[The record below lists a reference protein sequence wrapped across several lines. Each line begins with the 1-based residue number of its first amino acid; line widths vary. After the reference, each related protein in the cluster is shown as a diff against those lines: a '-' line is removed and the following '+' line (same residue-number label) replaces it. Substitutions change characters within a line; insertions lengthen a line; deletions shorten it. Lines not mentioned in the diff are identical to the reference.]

1 MAFALSSSSFIIFL
15 NTPTQ
20 DMFAIYTKRDL
31 LLLVTEMSM
40 AQTQKVLV
48 VDDDRTWQVFLFA
61 ALQDSFVLK
70 SAYDG
75 EQGLQIAR
83 EVIPDCILLDI
94 NMPGRNGYEICKE
107 LKSDPITNNIPVIFL
122 SSKTS
127 LQEKIQGFE
136 MGAEDYL
143 VKSAE
148 ADLLKA
154 KISRAI
160 QQYHEKQAMDEKV
173 SAAQTAAFE
182 ALSGS
187 ADLGRCLRF
196 VERTYSMSSFETLAA
211 GLFQT
216 MGEFGLR
223 SSLMF
228 ITSSGP
234 IFFSQGSQ
242 DISPLEKEM
251 FLASHKQG
259 RFCDYGYRTFCNFK
273 LVSMLI
279 KNMPLDQPERY
290 GRIKDTIPWVL
301 GATDGKVRALNEQ
314 NALISEIESTQMTT
328 ENLKYQFSTAVLN
341 LEKTQPELAKSMEVV
356 YESIEKIKAQHKVIA
371 DKARAVASD
380 GDNKTELGENEI
392 FSSDVDLF

>member
-1 MAFALSSSSFIIFL
+1 MSQL
-15 NTPTQ
+15 Q
-20 DMFAIYTKRDL
+20 QVL
-31 LLLVTEMSM
+31 L
-40 AQTQKVLV
+40 

-61 ALQDSFVLK
+61 ALQDSFQLK
-70 SAYDG
+70 SAYTG
-75 EQGLQIAR
+75 EQGLALAS
-83 EVIPDCILLDI
+83 EYLPDCILLDI
-94 NMPGRNGYEICKE
+94 TLPDRDGYDVCRE
-107 LKSDPITNNIPVIFL
+107 LKADPKTSSIPIIFL
-122 SSKTS
+122 SSKSS
-127 LQEKIQGFE
+127 LQEKIRGFE

-154 KISRAI
+154 KITRTV
-160 QQYHEKQAMDEKV
+160 QQYHEKRAMDEKIN
-173 SAAQTAAFE
+173 AAQLAAFE
-182 ALSGS
+182 ALSSS
-187 ADLGRCLRF
+187 ADLGRCLRY

-228 ITSSGP
+228 ITPSGP

-273 LVSMLI
+273 LVSILI

-290 GRIKDTIPWVL
+290 GRIKDTVPWLL
-301 GATDGKVRALNEQ
+301 GATDGKVRTLNEQ
-314 NALISEIESTQMTT
+314 QSLFAEIEATQMTT
-328 ENLKYQFSTAVLN
+328 ENLNFQFSTALLS
-341 LEKTQPELAKSMEVV
+341 LERSYPEYAKPFEAV
-356 YESIEKIKAQHKVIA
+356 YQSIEKVKLHQKNIAQ
-371 DKARAVASD
+371 KARLIASEE
-380 GDNKTELGENEI
+380 NNQNELGSNEI
-392 FSSDVDLF
+392 FSSDVDFF

>member
-1 MAFALSSSSFIIFL
+1 
-15 NTPTQ
+15 
-20 DMFAIYTKRDL
+20 
-31 LLLVTEMSM
+31 M
-40 AQTQKVLV
+40 AQAQKVLV

-61 ALQDSFVLK
+61 ALQDTFVLK

-75 EQGLQIAR
+75 EQGLQIAK
-83 EVIPDCILLDI
+83 ESMPDCILLDI

-107 LKSDPITNNIPVIFL
+107 LKSDPITNSIPVIFL

-154 KISRAI
+154 KIVRAI
-160 QQYHEKQAMDEKV
+160 QQYHEKKVMDEKV
-173 SAAQTAAFE
+173 NAAQTAAFE

-187 ADLGRCLRF
+187 ADLGRCLRY

-228 ITSSGP
+228 ITSDGP

-242 DISPLEKEM
+242 DMSPLEKEM

-259 RFCDYGYRTFCNFK
+259 RFCDYGYRTFCNFN

-314 NALISEIESTQMTT
+314 NALISEIESVQMST
-328 ENLKYQFSTAVLN
+328 ENLRHQFSMAVLN
-341 LEKTQPELAKSMEVV
+341 LEKIQPDSTKSMEVI
-356 YESIEKIKAQHKVIA
+356 YESIEKIKAQHKIIA
-371 DKARAVASD
+371 DKAKSVASD
-380 GDNKTELGENEI
+380 GDNKTELGSNEI

>member
-1 MAFALSSSSFIIFL
+1 
-15 NTPTQ
+15 
-20 DMFAIYTKRDL
+20 
-31 LLLVTEMSM
+31 M
-40 AQTQKVLV
+40 AQSQKVLV

-75 EQGLQIAR
+75 AQGLQIAK
-83 EVIPDCILLDI
+83 EVLPDCILLDI
-94 NMPGRNGYEICKE
+94 NMPGRNGYEVCKE
-107 LKSDPITNNIPVIFL
+107 LKADPATNNIPIIFL
-122 SSKTS
+122 SSKSS
-127 LQEKIQGFE
+127 LQEKIHGFE

-160 QQYHEKQAMDEKV
+160 EQYHEKRDMDAKV
-173 SAAQTAAFE
+173 NAAQSAAFE

-187 ADLGRCLRF
+187 ADLGRCLRY
-196 VERTYSMSSFETLAA
+196 VERTYSMGSFEILAA

-223 SSLMF
+223 ASLMF
-228 ITSSGP
+228 ITPSGP

-273 LVSMLI
+273 LASMLI

-290 GRIKDTIPWVL
+290 GRIKDTVPWLL
-301 GATDGKVRALNEQ
+301 GATDGKVRTLNEQ
-314 NALISEIESTQMTT
+314 QSLVAEIEATQMAT
-328 ENLKYQFSTAVLN
+328 ENLRYQFSTAL
-341 LEKTQPELAKSMEVV
+341 LAIERTSSELAKPMEVV
-356 YESIEKIKAQHKVIA
+356 YESLEKIKEHHKNIA
-371 DKARAVASD
+371 HKASLVAS
-380 GDNKTELGENEI
+380 GGENQNELGANEI